1 MRTRTK
7 GQGNKRM
14 KRFRETGSMLK
25 DPSKGSSLRRDLGK
39 GAADIK
45 TAFKKIKDAGKS
57 LTRGTKDLTATRVSA
72 EGPKQGP
79 SPKPKV
85 TAQQAGDKL
94 INASKK
100 LASDSRINRGVQTK
114 GAKAPARSSANT
126 KEQKILAKI
135 NKVKGELANL
145 GKGFSTAPLK
155 SKVAELEKQL
165 EKERAKKSEAP
176 KEKPTYQSRGRGRGR
191 R

>member
-57 LTRGTKDLTATRVSA
+57 LTRGTKDLTATRVM
-72 EGPKQGP
+72 QGP
-79 SPKPKV
+79 
-85 TAQQAGDKL
+85 AAGSSL
-94 INASKK
+94 IVASKK
-100 LASDSRINRGVQTK
+100 LASGTKDAKKARIDNMTGYE
-114 GAKAPARSSANT
+114 KAVYMQNEGKVDIKKQKLRDKIKKVEEDIANT
-126 KEQKILAKI
+126 
-135 NKVKGELANL
+135 GR
-145 GKGFSTAPLK
+145 GFSTAPLK
-155 SKVAELEKQL
+155 TKLKELKNKL
-165 EKERAKKSEAP
+165 ANL
-176 KEKPTYQSRGRGRGR
+176 
-191 R
+191 